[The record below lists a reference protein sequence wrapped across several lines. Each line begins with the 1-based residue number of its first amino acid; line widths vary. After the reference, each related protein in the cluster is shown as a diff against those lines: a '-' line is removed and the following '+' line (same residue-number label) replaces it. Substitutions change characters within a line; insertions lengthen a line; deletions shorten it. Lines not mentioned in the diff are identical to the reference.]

1 MECRPYYVWAA
12 DPPQVVRV
20 AQIDPLTVEVFA
32 PLALLGEIEVGGLAD
47 VRPEEPVGGVYQAT
61 VSAVDRVVD
70 AASGTFAVQLE
81 LPNPQYAVP
90 SGVKC
95 RVQLAPAEQ
104 AELALQ

>member
-70 AASGTFAVQLE
+70 AASGTLAVQLE
-81 LPNPQYAVP
+81 
-90 SGVKC
+90 
-95 RVQLAPAEQ
+95 PATR
-104 AELALQ
+104 AERALQ